1 MGVSTGTMVETRQVD
16 HAAAELS
23 RRKARSRAM
32 IRNLPI
38 AGTFVDGDTLI
49 VNSAAE
55 RLVGYSQAEVP
66 TLKEWFDRLYGER
79 ATEIRSAY
87 EADKANYFPKTRSVN
102 LTTSSGEEKF
112 VEFAGHHSPGG
123 EIWLLHDLT
132 PWKATQEALRESE
145 STTRAILETCIDSI
159 VTIDQRGVMV
169 SVNPATE
176 KTFGYSSDEL
186 VGQDLS
192 MLMMEPDH
200 SRHGHYLKRYLQGGE
215 AKIIGIGREV
225 LARRKDGS
233 GLPIHL
239 GVGEMHLPKG
249 KFFVGLIRD
258 LTPFK
263 EVQRKLIEAESL
275 AAIGEMAASV
285 AHEIKDPLAA
295 ISGVVQVLQD
305 SDAIKEEY
313 REIVSELVNRVERLD
328 DTVKR
333 LLVFAKPTTP
343 YANVVDLYEVT
354 EQVLRGAR
362 REDQFTDIR
371 FGIEGSRADARIDL
385 VLYEDLLRNLFYN
398 AADAMPHGG
407 EIQATVKRLDSKAS
421 VELSDTGTGMAGEI
435 LEKIFQPFFTTR
447 SHGTGLGLAICK
459 KVVEAHGGS
468 ISIASQT
475 GRGTRVTML
484 FPLASGIT

>member
-1 MGVSTGTMVETRQVD
+1 MAETTQVD
-16 HAAAELS
+16 HAATELD

-32 IRNLPI
+32 ILNLPV
-38 AGTFVDGDTLI
+38 AGTFIDGDSVI
-49 VNSAAE
+49 VNPTAE
-55 RLVGYSQAEVP
+55 RLIGYPQAEVS
-66 TLKEWFDRLYGER
+66 TLNEWFDKLYGER
-79 ATEIRSAY
+79 AAEIRSSY
-87 EADKANYFPKTRSVN
+87 EANKASNFPKTRTVN
-102 LTTSSGEEKF
+102 LTTGSGKTKF
-112 VEFAGHHSPGG
+112 VEFAGYQSPGG
-123 EIWLLHDLT
+123 EIWLLHDLS
-132 PWKATQEALRESE
+132 PWKATQEALQESE

-159 VTIDQRGVMV
+159 VTIDERGIMV

-186 VGQDLS
+186 IGQDLA

-200 SRHGHYLKRYLQGGE
+200 SKHGDYLKRYLQGGQ

-285 AHEIKDPLAA
+285 AHEIKNPLAA

-305 SDAIKEEY
+305 SGAIKEEY
-313 REIVSELVNRVERLD
+313 RESISELVNRVDRLD

-343 YANVVDLYEVT
+343 DAKLVDLYEVT
-354 EQVLRGAR
+354 EQVLRAAR
-362 REDQFTDIR
+362 NEDQFTDIR
-371 FGIEGSRADARIDL
+371 FRIEGSRADARIDL
-385 VLYEDLLRNLFYN
+385 GLYEDLLRNLFYN
-398 AADAMPHGG
+398 ATDAMPDGG
-407 EIQATVKRLDSKAS
+407 EILITVKRLDSKVS
-421 VELSDTGTGMAGEI
+421 VELSDTGTGMADEI
-435 LEKIFQPFFTTR
+435 LGKIFQPFFTTR
-447 SHGTGLGLAICK
+447 SHGTGLGLAS
-459 KVVEAHGGS
+459 V
-468 ISIASQT
+468 
-475 GRGTRVTML
+475 RR
-484 FPLASGIT
+484 